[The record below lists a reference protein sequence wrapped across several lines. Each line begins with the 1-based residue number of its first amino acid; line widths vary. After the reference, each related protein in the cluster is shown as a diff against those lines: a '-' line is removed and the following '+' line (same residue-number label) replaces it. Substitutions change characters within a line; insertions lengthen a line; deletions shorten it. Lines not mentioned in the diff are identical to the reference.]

1 MAQFTLF
8 APFDKYSRRAR
19 IRPVLLASLPLAL
32 PVSAALPDLPRA
44 HLLWSL
50 ALLSGV
56 PLLAD
61 QLGRSRGKRIESRL
75 FQSWGGKPSVQ
86 LLRWRGPTDR
96 PRLAYLHARIQQ
108 ITGTALRLPTE
119 SEERAKPEEADQIYD
134 AAGLVLRAR
143 ARGLPGAELVLEQN
157 CEYGFR
163 RNALGLRPYA
173 LVIAVAGLAAV
184 VAWVF
189 VPPGYLGRPG
199 TALLVVLVVA
209 EAALVVF
216 WFVLVRACWAESAA
230 WLYAERLL
238 ETCVV
243 PDQGALPGA
252 TGN

>member
-1 MAQFTLF
+1 MGQITLST
-8 APFDKYSRRAR
+8 PFDKYSWRAR
-19 IRPVLLASLPLAL
+19 IRPVLLASLPLVL
-32 PVSAALPDLPRA
+32 PVTAALPALPRA
-44 HLLWSL
+44 QLLWSL

-61 QLGRSRGKRIESRL
+61 QLGRGRGKRIEGRL

-96 PRLAYLHARIQQ
+96 PRLTYLHTRIQQ

-119 SEERAKPEEADQIYD
+119 SEERAEPEEADQVYD

-163 RNALGLRPYA
+163 RNTLGLRPYA
-173 LVIAVAGLAAV
+173 LVITVLGLLAV
-184 VAWVF
+184 VAWIF
-189 VPPGYLGRPG
+189 VPPGYLGRPEP
-199 TALLVVLVVA
+199 TLLVVLVVA
-209 EAALVVF
+209 EATLLVF
-216 WFVLVRACWAESAA
+216 WSALVRARWAESAA

-238 ETCVV
+238 ETCAI
-243 PDQGALPGA
+243 PDQSVLPGA
-252 TGN
+252 TGS